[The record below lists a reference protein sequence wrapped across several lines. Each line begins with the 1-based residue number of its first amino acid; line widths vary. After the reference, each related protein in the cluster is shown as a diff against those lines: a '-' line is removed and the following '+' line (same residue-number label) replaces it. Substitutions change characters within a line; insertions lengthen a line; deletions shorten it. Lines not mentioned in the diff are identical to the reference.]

1 MSATAERLADD
12 VFVLTVPPADAEFAL
27 EVTRAWKAV
36 MGERRHLIVLSEGAR
51 LSRVSAVHD
60 YATVKATITDEDGDP
75 LLAPGDRIEVV
86 GFAYQGHLLM
96 AIWRDDAGTLHDI
109 LAGAIRMEPHVEE
122 SA

>member
-60 YATVKATITDEDGDP
+60 YATVLVRDGW
-75 LLAPGDRIEVV
+75 LAPGDRIEVV
-86 GFAYQGHLLM
+86 GFAYQGTNLM
-96 AIWRDDAGTLHDI
+96 AIWRDDAGALHDI